1 MIIYLIWFIRFICIF
16 LVVKNIRTYFVRSKV
31 AMAICQYRIDNAVS
45 VSYWINTDR
54 MEDYNKT
61 LFRFW
66 DWGYKRIVP
75 KEIYNRIKDYIK

>member
-1 MIIYLIWFIRFICIF
+1 MIDYLIYFIIFICIF
-16 LVVKNIRTYFVRSKV
+16 LVVKNIRTYDVRSKV
-31 AMAICQYRIDNAVS
+31 ATAICQYRIDNDVS

>member
-1 MIIYLIWFIRFICIF
+1 MIEYFIWGVLFITVF
-16 LVVKNIRTYFVRSKV
+16 LCLKNMRTYVVRSKV
-31 AMAICQYRIDNAVS
+31 AMAICQYRIDNAIN

-75 KEIYNRIKDYIK
+75 KVTYNKIKDYIK

>member
-1 MIIYLIWFIRFICIF
+1 MIECLIWFIMFICIF

-31 AMAICQYRIDNAVS
+31 AMAICQYRIDNVVS

>member
-1 MIIYLIWFIRFICIF
+1 MIEYLIWFILFICIF

-31 AMAICQYRIDNAVS
+31 AMAICQYRIDNVFS
-45 VSYWINTDR
+45 VSHWINTDR

-61 LFRFW
+61 LFRLW

>member
-1 MIIYLIWFIRFICIF
+1 
-16 LVVKNIRTYFVRSKV
+16 
-31 AMAICQYRIDNAVS
+31 
-45 VSYWINTDR
+45 